1 MKEISPCMNTLT
13 SIIKIVPFRLASAQ
27 LPDGSRAGGPNE
39 NSLSICKTKV
49 CCNANRHQTRT
60 PGAALAP
67 FSIIPNFNI
76 HRKQSKF
83 LGTNQ
88 SWASLARFWLI
99 ISCPCAVPQICKML
113 PGECHLQMN
122 KRLKEKALFKKN
134 WISTK
139 ADSRAWLRT
148 QIQHNIKARWD
159 HLHAYSW
166 PGNGCREIPVSSVI

>member
-39 NSLSICKTKV
+39 NSLSIRKTEV
-49 CCNANRHQTRT
+49 CCNANQHQTRT

-67 FSIIPNFNI
+67 FSIILNFNI

-88 SWASLARFWLI
+88 SWASLPRFWLI
-99 ISCPCAVPQICKML
+99 ILWPCAVPRICKML
-113 PGECHLQMN
+113 PGEYHLQQEIKGKGSFQEELDIN
-122 KRLKEKALFKKN
+122 QSRFK
-134 WISTK
+134 SLATHSDP
-139 ADSRAWLRT
+139 A
-148 QIQHNIKARWD
+148 Q
-159 HLHAYSW
+159 Y
-166 PGNGCREIPVSSVI
+166 